1 MSISETSN
9 CSSAHLKSE
18 VKQSVRRN
26 HVAHWNSTLDPL
38 QVQSKCK
45 DIVVLEGTSHVWNC
59 MLAGLPVGQLSFL
72 LKAGADCFLTPMN
85 LCRWNHRVN
94 NSCPLCQPPNATTAH
109 ILNGCPEALNQ
120 GCFSWR
126 HDSVLNGLVSQVLP
140 KIGGSTK
147 MFIDLPRKQASD
159 SPPATIPA
167 DISTTTSRSY
177 LSRTNSPLQFT

>member
-38 QVQSKCK
+38 QVQSKFR
-45 DIVVLEGTSHVWNC
+45 DIVVLEGTPHVWNH

-72 LKAGADCFLTPMN
+72 LRAGADCFPTPMN
-85 LCRWNHRVN
+85 LCRWNYRVS
-94 NSCPLCQPPNATTAH
+94 NSCPLCQSPNATTAH
-109 ILNGCPEALNQ
+109 ILNECPEALNQ

-126 HDSVLNGLVSQVLP
+126 HDSVLNGLRFSQ
-140 KIGGSTK
+140 
-147 MFIDLPRKQASD
+147 
-159 SPPATIPA
+159 
-167 DISTTTSRSY
+167 
-177 LSRTNSPLQFT
+177 N